1 MSRGAI
7 VVVTGLPAAGK
18 STLAGQLQDGLG
30 LPLLSLDT
38 VKEAIVDGLADAAP
52 EDRFP
57 VRQAAR
63 DVVVRLAE
71 ANPRGSIIDIWVNPK
86 VDQSRFRESLGAI
99 PGARFVEV
107 VCRVPAEIA
116 LARYS
121 VRDRHPAHLPMDDVT
136 QQRIREAAPLIGPL
150 GLGRHVDV
158 DTTTP
163 VAGERLEELL
173 AWLVEHGARG
183 EGAA

>member
-1 MSRGAI
+1 MTRGSI

-18 STLAGQLQDGLG
+18 STLAEQLRDGLG

-38 VKEAIVDGLADAAP
+38 VKEAVVDGLGDAAP

-71 ANPRGSIIDIWVNPK
+71 ANPRGSVIDVWVNPK
-86 VDQSRFRESLGAI
+86 VDNSRFTDNLRSL
-99 PGARFVEV
+99 PGRRFAEV
-107 VCRVPAEIA
+107 VCRVPADVAIH
-116 LARYS
+116 RYAS
-121 VRDRHPAHLPMDDVT
+121 RARHPAHLPMDEVT
-136 QQRIREAAPLIGPL
+136 RQRILEAAPLVGPL
-150 GLGRHVDV
+150 GLGAHVDV

-163 VAGERLEELL
+163 VAGERLADLL
-173 AWLVEHGARG
+173 AWLVDHGAGRG
-183 EGAA
+183 ADA